1 MLNKYTK
8 TMSKGK
14 LTTGTVNSNND
25 AIVQWFNH
33 ATQSNSNFGQGGL
46 TDSTAKSSAL
56 AELKYDSS
64 TDNLVLNKRIK
75 NAPTDT
81 DHALDE
87 IFRVDKNGLL
97 TFQTEVNFQ
106 GGSSVLNTSTTTIQD
121 QQAEIGLEN
130 TINITGCTHAVSN
143 TDHTFQFSLITNNPT
158 VGGAWTYAQ
167 TETLNSANI
176 NNVWT
181 CSSDHGLKI
190 GDTVK
195 FTTSGGGANGG
206 SAYAADTV

>member
-14 LTTGTVNSNND
+14 LTTGTVNSSED

-33 ATQSNSNFGQGGL
+33 ANASSNFGQGQL
-46 TDSTAKSSAL
+46 NSTAKASAL

-75 NAPTDT
+75 NAPTNT

-130 TINITGCTHAVSN
+130 TINITGVTEDDS
-143 TDHTFQFSLITNNPT
+143 TGSHTFEFTHVTNNPS
-158 VGGAWTYAQ
+158 VGGTWTYA
-167 TETLNSANI
+167 SSG
-176 NNVWT
+176 NV
-181 CSSDHGLKI
+181 
-190 GDTVK
+190 
-195 FTTSGGGANGG
+195 
-206 SAYAADTV
+206 